1 MLNRTFENSLCN
13 KMEKMNFS
21 KGVLVM
27 DRKPEDRNETSNR
40 VFFGTANIFTVLVV
54 IGFTLYLL
62 YQFFVK

>member
-1 MLNRTFENSLCN
+1 MD
-13 KMEKMNFS
+13 FS

-27 DRKPEDRNETSNR
+27 DRKPEDRNETANR

-54 IGFTLYLL
+54 IGFALYLL

>member
-1 MLNRTFENSLCN
+1 
-13 KMEKMNFS
+13 
-21 KGVLVM
+21 M

-40 VFFGTANIFTVLVV
+40 VFFGTANIFTVLIV